1 MLRRRRGAVA
11 VTDRTLA
18 LAHRFEGLVVEG
30 PGEICV
36 APTTTEELRDVVA
49 SARADHV
56 ATTVLGSSST
66 MPGPIDTD
74 LVITTACLRGIVD
87 HQPDDLTVVVRAGTT
102 LGELAG
108 ALAEH
113 RQTAVLP
120 EWAPDRSVGGIV
132 ATGASGYRRLRYGP
146 TRDRVLGVTVVTGYG
161 EIVRGGGQLVKNVTG
176 YDLPRLFTGSH
187 GELGVITEVSWK
199 LWPVP
204 RASRTVTI
212 DDPSEVLRTV
222 HRPLAVLET
231 ETSSSC
237 FVEGSDAG
245 VADACATLGAEGEP
259 GLDWPVPPATP
270 VVVSVRVPPRSVVA
284 AVDVVREHA
293 PVSFVAQHGV
303 GLIDVGF
310 DMITGERV
318 EELRSDVGA
327 LGGIAV
333 VQPHVAAELGMDPWG
348 HLPDGLAIQRR
359 LKALFDPAGILNRGH
374 LPGGLS

>member
-1 MLRRRRGAVA
+1 M
-11 VTDRTLA
+11 TDRTA
-18 LAHRFEGLVVEG
+18 AFARRFEALVVEG
-30 PGEICV
+30 PGPVCV
-36 APTTTEELRDVVA
+36 APTTTEEVREVVA
-49 SARADHV
+49 AAQADHV
-56 ATTVLGSSST
+56 AVSVAGSSST
-66 MPGPIDTD
+66 GPDTTD
-74 LVITTACLRGIVD
+74 GAVIMTTRNLGGIVD

-102 LGELAG
+102 LGDLAA

-120 EWAPDRSVGGIV
+120 EMAPHRSIGGIV

-161 EIVRGGGQLVKNVTG
+161 EIVKGGGQLVKNVTG

-204 RASRTVTI
+204 RASRTVAVS
-212 DDPSEVLRTV
+212 DPSEALRTI

-237 FVEGSDAG
+237 FIEGSDAA
-245 VADACATLGAEGEP
+245 VADACATLGTHGEP
-259 GLDWPVPPATP
+259 GLEWPAPPTTP

-284 AVDVVREHA
+284 AVDIVRNHA
-293 PVSFVAQHGV
+293 PASFVAQHGV
-303 GLIDVGF
+303 GVIDVGF
-310 DMITGERV
+310 DKVTSARLEQ
-318 EELRSDVGA
+318 LRSDIGA

-333 VQPHVAAELGMDPWG
+333 VEAQVATELGTDAWG

>member
-1 MLRRRRGAVA
+1 M
-11 VTDRTLA
+11 TDRTA
-18 LAHRFEGLVVEG
+18 VFARRFEELVVEN
-30 PGEICV
+30 PRFVCV
-36 APTTTEELRDVVA
+36 APTTIEEVCEVVA
-49 SARADHV
+49 AAQVDHV
-56 ATTVLGSSST
+56 PLTVTGSSST
-66 MPGPIDTD
+66 RPEATD
-74 LVITTACLRGIVD
+74 GGVVLTTRDLAGIVN
-87 HQPDDLTVVVRAGTT
+87 HQPEDLTVVVRAGTT

-120 EWAPDRSVGGIV
+120 EWAPDRSIGGIV

-146 TRDRVLGVTVVTGYG
+146 TRDRVLGVTIVTGYG

-187 GELGVITEVSWK
+187 GELGVITEISWK

-204 RASRTVTI
+204 NTSRTVVVT
-212 DDPSEVLRTV
+212 DPSDALRSV

-237 FVEGSDAG
+237 FIEGSHAA
-245 VADACATLGAEGEP
+245 VADACATLGADGEP
-259 GLDWPVPPATP
+259 GLDWPVPPTTP
-270 VVVSVRVPPRSVVA
+270 VVVSIRVPPRSVVT
-284 AVDVVREHA
+284 AVGVVRHHD

-303 GLIDVGF
+303 GVIDVGF
-310 DMITGERV
+310 ETLTSERL
-318 EELRSDVGA
+318 EQFRSDIGA

-333 VQPHVAAELGMDPWG
+333 VERHVATALGADPWG
-348 HLPDGLAIQRR
+348 HVPDGLTIQRR
-359 LKALFDPAGILNRGH
+359 LKALFDPDGILNRGH